1 MSSSQLALQ
10 KGLHAVLSAHVP
22 LIALLGGARIHDRV
36 PQPPVFPHV
45 TFGQSLVR
53 DADLDASP
61 TDEHIVTL
69 HVWSRTPGRREA
81 YAIIDALRDALHDRP
96 VALDGHR
103 LVNLRHEYSE
113 ARPDAD
119 GETMHGIVRL
129 RAVTERT

>member
-69 HVWSRTPGRREA
+69 HVWSRT
-81 YAIIDALRDALHDRP
+81 
-96 VALDGHR
+96 
-103 LVNLRHEYSE
+103 
-113 ARPDAD
+113 
-119 GETMHGIVRL
+119 
-129 RAVTERT
+129 